1 MTFNTYKAVCMIF
14 SPTNK
19 YKLAGDSFPQFRLA
33 GNNLSFVPTFKYLGH
48 IIDNKLLDDTDVQR
62 ELKSLFTRKNTLIR
76 RFSRCSVN
84 VKLRLFNSYCLCF
97 YDIALWSN
105 VKVCVL
111 NKFKSAYINCM
122 KLFF

>member
-1 MTFNTYKAVCMIF
+1 MAIDMTFNTYKTVCMIF

-19 YKLAGDSFPQFRLA
+19 CKSVGDSFPQFRLA

-62 ELKSLFTRKNTLIR
+62 ELKSLFTRTNILIR

-84 VKLRLFNSYCLCF
+84 EIEIEYTMYTSVLFESRL
-97 YDIALWSN
+97 
-105 VKVCVL
+105 
-111 NKFKSAYINCM
+111 
-122 KLFF
+122 